1 MAKPNRKADHA
12 VDWPIANLKKHP
24 KQADMFAD
32 PTEHEVK
39 ELAESMKAGLDHPI
53 EILPDGTIICGHR
66 RTAAARLL
74 GWTTIPAIVRND
86 LANNPVA
93 AETRLIEE
101 NLNRRQ
107 MTPMQ
112 IARCYAALKKLA
124 GQRARVGLD
133 QVERR
138 DVRDSIGESLG
149 LSGRQLDR
157 YLLLIEHCPVE
168 VQQAVDRG
176 DLGIVAANFVAGMSQ
191 EDKESVAES
200 IRQGVSPS
208 DAIKSVKAPKKF
220 RDMGVDK
227 ALRRLA
233 EQLERATTLLEPQF
247 DRIDKI
253 HPDIRDALVTGA
265 GLIRRLVKIANPKG
279 K

>member
-93 AETRLIEE
+93 AEMRLIEE

-112 IARCYAALKKLA
+112 IARCYWRLKRIEGWSA
-124 GQRARVGLD
+124 SGL
-133 QVERR
+133 RGNR
-138 DVRDSIGESLG
+138 DLRDLIAKKFS

-157 YLLLIEHCPVE
+157 YLRVIEHCPLE

-176 DLGIVAANFVAGMSQ
+176 ELGIMPANDVAGMSKK
-191 EDKESVAES
+191 DKERVAAA
-200 IRQGVSPS
+200 IRKGMRPS
-208 DAIKSVKAPKKF
+208 KAVKSVKAPKKY
-220 RDMGVDK
+220 RSVGAYP
-227 ALRRLA
+227 ALHRLVEHLDRA
-233 EQLERATTLLEPQF
+233 SAVLGPQLQQ
-247 DRIDKI
+247 IVGI
-253 HPDIRDALVTGA
+253 HPVIRGQLDIGAALIG
-265 GLIRRLVKIANPKG
+265 RLLKIANTNRK
-279 K
+279 

>member
-1 MAKPNRKADHA
+1 M
-12 VDWPIANLKKHP
+12 
-24 KQADMFAD
+24 
-32 PTEHEVK
+32 
-39 ELAESMKAGLDHPI
+39 
-53 EILPDGTIICGHR
+53 
-66 RTAAARLL
+66 
-74 GWTTIPAIVRND
+74 
-86 LANNPVA
+86 
-93 AETRLIEE
+93 
-101 NLNRRQ
+101 
-107 MTPMQ
+107 
-112 IARCYAALKKLA
+112 
-124 GQRARVGLD
+124 D

-233 EQLERATTLLEPQF
+233 EQLERATALLDPQF
-247 DRIDKI
+247 DRIHKI
-253 HPDIRDALVTGA
+253 HPDVRDALAAGA
-265 GLIRRLVKIANPKG
+265 GLIRRLVKIAK
-279 K
+279 

>member
-1 MAKPNRKADHA
+1 MANPNCKADRG
-12 VDWPIANLKKHP
+12 VDWPIANLKQHP
-24 KQADMFAD
+24 KQSEMFID

-39 ELAESMKAGLDHPI
+39 KLAETMKAGLDHPI

-93 AETRLIEE
+93 AEMRLIEE

-112 IARCYAALKKLA
+112 IARCYWRLKRIEGWSA
-124 GQRARVGLD
+124 SGL
-133 QVERR
+133 RGNR
-138 DVRDSIGESLG
+138 DLRDLIAKKFS

-157 YLLLIEHCPVE
+157 YLRVIEHCPLE

-176 DLGIVAANFVAGMSQ
+176 ELGIMPANAVAGMSAK
-191 EDKESVAES
+191 DKERVAAA
-200 IRQGVSPS
+200 IRKGLKAT
-208 DAIKSVKAPKKF
+208 DAVKSVEAPKKF
-220 RDMGVDK
+220 RDLGVHD

-233 EQLERATTLLEPQF
+233 AQLERATTLLEPQF

-253 HPDIRDALVTGA
+253 HPGVRDALVTGI
-265 GLIRRLVKIANPKG
+265 GLIKRLLNIANAKG

>member
-1 MAKPNRKADHA
+1 MAKPNRKADRA

-176 DLGIVAANFVAGMSQ
+176 DLGIVAANFVAGSA
-191 EDKESVAES
+191 SF
-200 IRQGVSPS
+200 SPLS
-208 DAIKSVKAPKKF
+208 LCGPNV
-220 RDMGVDK
+220 
-227 ALRRLA
+227 
-233 EQLERATTLLEPQF
+233 
-247 DRIDKI
+247 
-253 HPDIRDALVTGA
+253 
-265 GLIRRLVKIANPKG
+265 N
-279 K
+279 